1 MLLRLL
7 PGDDGYVAW
16 SHGKLAFV
24 DTVST
29 VVHDAQE
36 EVMDDL
42 DDDDDS
48 DHEMDPEDLVKE
60 MMEDFPIIPDE
71 I

>member
-7 PGDDGYVAW
+7 PGDDGFVAW

-24 DTVST
+24 DAVSS
-29 VVHDAQE
+29 VVRDNQQ
-36 EVMDDL
+36 EVMDEL

-48 DHEMDPEDLVKE
+48 DFDL
-60 MMEDFPIIPDE
+60 
-71 I
+71 